1 MVNTIRTLVKM
12 DGSLCLKNDV
22 VLLFSSYKIAIP
34 SVLSYIAD
42 CEVCFVFS
50 FILLISLLSFPNP
63 FGFFERLLLRKYSQ
77 QIYCDWGAIC
87 ETPCQLTRRV
97 N

>member
-42 CEVCFVFS
+42 CEVVCFVFS

-63 FGFFERLLLRKYSQ
+63 FGFSKDC
-77 QIYCDWGAIC
+77 YCENIPNRSTVTGA
-87 ETPCQLTRRV
+87 PSVKRRV